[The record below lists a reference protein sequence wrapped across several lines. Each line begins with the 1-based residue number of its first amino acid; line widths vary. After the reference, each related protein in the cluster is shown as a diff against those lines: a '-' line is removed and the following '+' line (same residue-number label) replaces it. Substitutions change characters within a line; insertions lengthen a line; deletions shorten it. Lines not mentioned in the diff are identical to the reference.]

1 MSKDLN
7 KYRQVKS
14 VDSNTNKINMK
25 APVME
30 DYSKLSK
37 RELEVLARKYG
48 VELDRRLR
56 KDTLIRIVEST
67 IEMHNK
73 EQALLEDPLQ
83 KKFLQGMVI
92 GVVIGLAAG
101 VLLGKMI
108 STLAI

>member
-1 MSKDLN
+1 
-7 KYRQVKS
+7 
-14 VDSNTNKINMK
+14 MK

-73 EQALLEDPLQ
+73 EQAMLQDPLQ
-83 KKFLQGMVI
+83 KKFLQGMFI
-92 GVVIGLAAG
+92 GVIIGIAAG
-101 VLLGKMI
+101 LLFSVAINNFVL
-108 STLAI
+108 

>member
-1 MSKDLN
+1 
-7 KYRQVKS
+7 
-14 VDSNTNKINMK
+14 MK
-25 APVME
+25 APVIE

-73 EQALLEDPLQ
+73 EQDLLDDPVQKFFLRGIFVGVIIGAVIGALLALG
-83 KKFLQGMVI
+83 FNNL
-92 GVVIGLAAG
+92 
-101 VLLGKMI
+101 VL
-108 STLAI
+108 

>member
-1 MSKDLN
+1 
-7 KYRQVKS
+7 
-14 VDSNTNKINMK
+14 MK

-83 KKFLQGMVI
+83 KIFLRGIFVGVI
-92 GVVIGLAAG
+92 IGAIAGGLAVWAMLERMG
-101 VLLGKMI
+101 GSL
-108 STLAI
+108 